1 MILCETQYDL
11 VMTIVLD
18 YLEDNDLEEEPGMV
32 AWCYE
37 HYHDYLDMAND
48 DSGVEINVKEMLKA
62 YHKEKIK

>member
-1 MILCETQYDL
+1 MNLYETQYDL

-37 HYHDYLDMAND
+37 YYHDYLDMAND

>member
-1 MILCETQYDL
+1 MNLYETQYDL

-62 YHKEKIK
+62 YQKEKTK